1 MEVGACRR
9 AACLTGGG
17 AAQRERRGVTC
28 GAGAVTR
35 TSGNTSGSWAVGSW
49 AAAVWPR
56 WRRQTA
62 AQKRS
67 YFGLVVG
74 FEGNT
79 RVGKGGPS
87 PRLLRPSKI

>member
-1 MEVGACRR
+1 MEDGACRR

-35 TSGNTSGSWAVGSW
+35 TSGKTSGSGPWASG
-49 AAAVWPR
+49 
-56 WRRQTA
+56 RRPCGHDGAGRQ
-62 AQKRS
+62 QRS
-67 YFGLVVG
+67 YFGLAVG